1 MMLILRSINV
11 ITNDYKMQIIHFI
24 QANGY
29 LIEKWEKW
37 FHFNDFTHDGI
48 LSMDDPKAFE

>member
-1 MMLILRSINV
+1 MLHSIYV
-11 ITNDYKMQIIHFI
+11 VTNDYKMQLIHFI

-29 LIEKWEKW
+29 LILKWEKW
-37 FHFNDFTHDGI
+37 FHLNDFTHDGI